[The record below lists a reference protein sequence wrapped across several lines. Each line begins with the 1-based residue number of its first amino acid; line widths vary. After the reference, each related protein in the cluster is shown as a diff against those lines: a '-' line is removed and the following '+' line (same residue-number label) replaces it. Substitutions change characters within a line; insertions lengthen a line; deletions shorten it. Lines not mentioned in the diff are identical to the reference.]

1 MATMKKTASKKTK
14 PFAADKSIKVSQSTI
29 NKIKTD
35 GMKKATTK
43 AASGKAST
51 PYIAGTIRMYGSK
64 RVTAAGKAPKKLAG
78 VTGKGNAGK
87 YKDVA
92 SLKDR
97 YLPSGQDVKKF
108 VRGAGEANLKMA
120 KDLGKAAYAY
130 GKFTAIPAKTAIK
143 VAKKLAGPKKP
154 RK

>member
-1 MATMKKTASKKTK
+1 MKKTASKKTK
-14 PFAADKSIKVSQSTI
+14 PFAADKSIKVNQSTI
-29 NKIKTD
+29 NKIKAD
-35 GMKKATTK
+35 GIKKATTK

-78 VTGKGNAGK
+78 VTGKGNAKK
-87 YKDVA
+87 YVDPA

-97 YLPSGQDVKKF
+97 YLPSLKDIKEFNNK
-108 VRGAGEANLKMA
+108 ANQANIKMA
-120 KDLGKAAYAY
+120 KDFM
-130 GKFTAIPAKTAIK
+130 KFNTAPARAAIK
-143 VAKKLAGPKKP
+143 VVKKLAGPKKP

>member
-1 MATMKKTASKKTK
+1 MATMKKSASKNAK

-29 NKIKTD
+29 NKIKAD

-43 AASGKAST
+43 ASSGKAST

-64 RVTAAGKAPKKLAG
+64 RVTAAGKAPKKVAG
-78 VTGKGNAGK
+78 VQGKGNAKK
-87 YKDVA
+87 YIPQA

-97 YLPSGQDVKKF
+97 YLPTGKDVKEF
-108 VRGAGEANLKMA
+108 VSKAGKANLGIA
-120 KDLGKAAYAY
+120 KTLGKAAGAYANLTTLPY
-130 GKFTAIPAKTAIK
+130 KT
-143 VAKKLAGPKKP
+143 VKKLASPKKP

>member
-1 MATMKKTASKKTK
+1 MATMKKSASKNAK

-29 NKIKTD
+29 NKIKAD

-43 AASGKAST
+43 ASSGKAST

-64 RVTAAGKAPKKLAG
+64 RVTAAGKAPKKVAG
-78 VTGKGNAGK
+78 VQGKGNAKK
-87 YKDVA
+87 YTPQA

-97 YLPSGQDVKKF
+97 YLPTWEDVKEFNNK
-108 VRGAGEANLKMA
+108 ANQANIKMA
-120 KDLGKAAYAY
+120 KDFAKFNTAPIRAAV
-130 GKFTAIPAKTAIK
+130 K
-143 VAKKLAGPKKP
+143 VAKKLASPKKP